1 MLRICTK
8 KLEVMCHGL
17 IARERV
23 AWVLALAWDSVV
35 FLDKTLN
42 SHSASLHSGIIINGT
57 GKLLGKPNKL
67 QKVTC
72 DGLASCLQG
81 VDILVATSCYR
92 NRDKRWQLQFDTVG
106 SMASLWIFI
115 QIAFALQE
123 FA

>member
-1 MLRICTK
+1 M
-8 KLEVMCHGL
+8 
-17 IARERV
+17 
-23 AWVLALAWDSVV
+23 
-35 FLDKTLN
+35 FLNKTLN

-72 DGLASCLQG
+72 DG

-106 SMASLWIFI
+106 SMASLWIFL
-115 QIAFALQE
+115 QSAFALQE
-123 FA
+123 FP